1 MPRIM
6 LRYLCV
12 LLCLVGTRTAPV
24 HAGEPVDAGEWEAK
38 SPDGTRVLT
47 VSLTDKGLF
56 YRARL
61 GNKAILQEAPLG
73 LRVSG
78 DSGDFTGGLAFVK
91 TESRTID
98 ETYPM
103 VSGKA
108 SRHVNRAN
116 ETVLTFTNT
125 QGARLELHVRAYDDG
140 VAYRYCLPGEGGVEV
155 VAERSGFHVPKD
167 ARGWLQ
173 RAIANYE
180 NPYRPSKVADVKDG
194 RYAFPALF
202 ELPSGDWVLLT
213 EAAVYGDSYGANH
226 LSGPTP
232 DGLFSIRFAGGTY
245 TADRPLF
252 TPWRVAIVGTLK
264 DIVESTLVENL
275 NPPSEIKDPSWI
287 RPGRVAWSWWSDD
300 NSPRSLRIQ
309 KQYVDFAAEMGWE
322 YVLVDLGWN
331 AEWLPELVEYAG
343 EKNVSILL
351 WHHWAGLRDVE
362 EQRKKLALWK
372 SWGVA
377 GIKIDFMDSDAQD
390 RIRFYDSII
399 QTAMANKLM
408 INFHGATIPRGRRR
422 RWPHLMT
429 MEGVQGAE
437 YHKWDH
443 KPVTPE
449 HNCTLPYTR
458 NVVGPMDYTPVTLSA
473 VRRTT
478 SLAHELALAVVY
490 ESAWQHFADS
500 PASYRKHPAAV
511 EFLKLVPTAWDET
524 HFLAGRP
531 GELACIARRKGDAW
545 FLGVIA
551 AGNERTLDLPLSF
564 LGDGTY
570 EMTLCEDD
578 EAAERFHVEA
588 RSVTPTDRLQVTLK
602 TNGGLAAHFKPK

>member
-1 MPRIM
+1 MPRTT

-12 LLCLVGTRTAPV
+12 FLCLVGARAAPV
-24 HAGEPVDAGEWEAK
+24 HASEWAAK

-47 VSLTDKGLF
+47 VSLTDKKLS
-56 YRARL
+56 YRVRL
-61 GNKAILQEAPLG
+61 NGNVILEEAPLG

-78 DSGDFTGGLAFVK
+78 DSGDFADGLAFVK

-98 ETYPM
+98 ETYTM

-125 QGARLELHVRAYDDG
+125 QRAHLELHVRAYDDG
-140 VAYRYCLPGEGGVEV
+140 VAYRYCLPGEGPVEV
-155 VAERSGFHVPKD
+155 VAEASGFHVPED

-173 RAIANYE
+173 QAIANYE
-180 NPYRPSKVADVKDG
+180 NPYRPSKVADFKDG

-202 ELPSGDWVLLT
+202 ELPSGAWVLLT

-226 LSGPTP
+226 LGGPTP
-232 DGLFSIRFAGGTY
+232 DGLFAIRFAGGKY
-245 TADRPLF
+245 TGDRPLF
-252 TPWRVAIVGTLK
+252 TPWRVAIIGTLE
-264 DIVESTLVENL
+264 DIVQSTLVENL
-275 NPPSEIKDPSWI
+275 NPPSEIEDPSWI

-300 NSPRSLRIQ
+300 NSPRSFDIQ

-331 AEWLPELVEYAG
+331 AQWLPELVEYAG
-343 EKNVSILL
+343 EKSVSILL
-351 WHHWAGLRDVE
+351 WHHWAGVRDVE

-372 SWGVA
+372 SWGVV

-422 RWPHLMT
+422 RWPNLMT

-437 YHKWDH
+437 YHKWDR

-458 NVVGPMDYTPVTLSA
+458 NVVGPMDYTPVTFSA
-473 VRRTT
+473 VRRKT
-478 SLAHELALAVVY
+478 SLAHELALSVVY
-490 ESAWQHFADS
+490 ESAWQHLADS
-500 PASYRKHPAAV
+500 PASYRKYPAAV

-524 HFLAGRP
+524 RFLAGRP
-531 GELACIARRKGDAW
+531 GELVCIARRKRDAW

-551 AGNERTLDLPLSF
+551 AGNERTIELPLSF

-570 EMTLCEDD
+570 EMTLCEDG
-578 EAAERFHVEA
+578 ETAERFHVEA
-588 RSVTPTDRLQVTLK
+588 KSVTSADRLQAKLK
-602 TNGGLAAHFKPK
+602 ANGGLAAHFKPK